1 MSKEWTT
8 QRGRLLTLI
17 NRTAGL
23 PTGSD
28 IYDYMRCVFIF
39 TFYIIITPNSTDKL
53 ELKQTFYQ
61 LYSDTVDTADKFF
74 NNNTKCHT
82 NATYCSH
89 INSY

>member
-8 QRGRLLTLI
+8 RRGRLLTLI

-28 IYDYMRCVFIF
+28 IYGYMRCVFIF
-39 TFYIIITPNSTDKL
+39 TFYIIINPNSTDKL
-53 ELKQTFYQ
+53 KLKQTFYQ
-61 LYSDTVDTADKFF
+61 LHSDTVGTADKFF
-74 NNNTKCHT
+74 SNNTKCHT